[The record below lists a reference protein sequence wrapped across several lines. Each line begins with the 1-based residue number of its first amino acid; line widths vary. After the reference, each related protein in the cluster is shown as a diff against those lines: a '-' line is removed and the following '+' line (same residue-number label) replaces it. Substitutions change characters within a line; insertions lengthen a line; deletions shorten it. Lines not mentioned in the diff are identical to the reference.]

1 MKKFI
6 VTEQERHQIL
16 NLYKEKRL
24 IIEQNTKIAYNKR
37 TTSDSRVTGFNWFS
51 TDEVYKKQEERMA
64 ASAKKGG
71 ATNYTTRYAGGRYYR
86 EILTNEKLVD
96 SVSSKIP
103 KEDTSSKSIWE
114 TILQNEQV
122 FAANTIEYNI
132 KNTWIEVITFRDK
145 IDSEEDKDKP
155 LEELNDGMEITFK
168 KENLTNFYFVN
179 NLSELTDEG
188 KRDIRI
194 NMIQPFVEGKDNR
207 DACID
212 LLQVDSSAS
221 RYRNTESAKDK
232 SFLQL
237 STERNN
243 AVKTYILEQLNA
255 NGFNKWCKGSENII
269 QNPKGD
275 HDDGTSGPNPPIG
288 TAFILKG
295 QEKMEPPSSDEKERN
310 QCGEPHPRPEDYDKY
325 KYSIPRVRVGFN
337 EITPPTQEKVPA
349 VPDPRSKTRYVAEFK
364 GDIGLIDP
372 NDIHKRVR
380 RSSTTVHK
388 PIRGEVKKVM
398 MSCPVFRE
406 NNKLGM

>member
-24 IIEQNTKIAYNKR
+24 IIEQSSKVAYN
-37 TTSDSRVTGFNWFS
+37 TTHKSDDRSVGFNFF
-51 TDEVYKKQEERMA
+51 TTNER
-64 ASAKKGG
+64 AKGK
-71 ATNYTTRYAGGRYYR
+71 TNYVGGEYY
-86 EILTNEKLVD
+86 NETLANRKLVD
-96 SVSSKIP
+96 GKIP
-103 KEDTSSKSIWE
+103 KEDTSSRETWE
-114 TILQNEQV
+114 TILQKEQI
-122 FAANTIEYNI
+122 FAANTIEYTR

-145 IDSEEDKDKP
+145 IESEEDKEKP
-155 LEELNDGMEITFK
+155 LEELNDGMEITIN
-168 KENLTNFYFVN
+168 KENLTDFYFVN

-188 KRDIRI
+188 KRDITT
-194 NMIQPFVEGKDNR
+194 NMIQPFVEGKGNR

-269 QNPKGD
+269 QNPKGSNG
-275 HDDGTSGPNPPIG
+275 DGTSGPNAPSP
-288 TAFILKG
+288 TPFIIKG
-295 QEKMEPPSSDEKERN
+295 QEKMEPPSSDEAKRN
-310 QCGEPHPRPEDYDKY
+310 EFGEPHPRPEDYDKY

-364 GDIGLIDP
+364 GNVGIYTP
-372 NDIHKRVR
+372 NDKNKKGGG
-380 RSSTTVHK
+380 SSTTVHK
-388 PIRGEVKKVM
+388 PIRGEVKNIK

>member
-24 IIEQNTKIAYNKR
+24 IIEQSSKVAYN
-37 TTSDSRVTGFNWFS
+37 TTHKSDDRSVGFNFF
-51 TDEVYKKQEERMA
+51 T
-64 ASAKKGG
+64 
-71 ATNYTTRYAGGRYYR
+71 
-86 EILTNEKLVD
+86 TNERAKGKITYVGSEYYNETLANRKLVD
-96 SVSSKIP
+96 GKIP
-103 KEDTSSKSIWE
+103 KEDTSSRETWE
-114 TILQNEQV
+114 TILQKEQI
-122 FAANTIEYNI
+122 FAANTIEYTR

-155 LEELNDGMEITFK
+155 LEELNDGMEITIN
-168 KENLTNFYFVN
+168 KENLTDFYFVN

-188 KRDIRI
+188 KRDITT
-194 NMIQPFVEGKDNR
+194 NMIQPFVEGKGNR

-243 AVKTYILEQLNA
+243 AVKTYILEQLNT
-255 NGFNKWCKGSENII
+255 NGFNKWCKVSENII
-269 QNPKGD
+269 QNPKGSNG
-275 HDDGTSGPNPPIG
+275 DGTSGPNAPSP
-288 TAFILKG
+288 TPFIIKG
-295 QEKMEPPSSDEKERN
+295 QEKMEPPSSDESKRN
-310 QCGEPHPRPEDYDKY
+310 EFGEPHPRPEDYDKY

-364 GDIGLIDP
+364 GNVGEYVP
-372 NDIHKRVR
+372 NDKNKKGGG
-380 RSSTTVHK
+380 SSTTVRK
-388 PIRGEVKKVM
+388 PIRGEVKNIK

>member
-24 IIEQNTKIAYNKR
+24 IIEQNTKIAYNHE
-37 TTSDSRVTGFNWFS
+37 TTSDSRATGFNWFS
-51 TDEVYKKQEERMA
+51 TSEGAKKDEA
-64 ASAKKGG
+64 AKAESAKKAG
-71 ATNYTTRYAGGRYYR
+71 ATDYVSRYVGGRYYK
-86 EILTNEKLVD
+86 EILTKRDLVD
-96 SVSSKIP
+96 SRIL
-103 KEDTSSKSIWE
+103 KEDTSSRETWE

-122 FAANTIEYNI
+122 FAANTIEYTRKNSGWI
-132 KNTWIEVITFRDK
+132 KVITFRDK
-145 IDSEEDKDKP
+145 IESDEDKGKP

-168 KENLTNFYFVN
+168 KENLTNFYFEN

-188 KRDIRI
+188 RRDITS
-194 NMIQPFVEGKDNR
+194 NMIQPFVEGKGNR

-212 LLQVDSSAS
+212 FLQVDSSAS

-243 AVKTYILEQLNA
+243 SVKTYILEQLNA
-255 NGFNKWCKGSENII
+255 NGFNKWCKVSENII

-337 EITPPTQEKVPA
+337 NVTPGTKDPVPA
-349 VPDPRSKTRYVAEFK
+349 APSNEPNTRYVAEFK
-364 GDIGLIDP
+364 GNVGIYTP
-372 NDIHKRVR
+372 NDKNKKGGG
-380 RSSTTVHK
+380 SSTTVRK
-388 PIRGEVKKVM
+388 PIRGEVKNVK

-406 NNKLGM
+406 HNEGGMW